1 MTTVLISSQQD
12 PIDLWR
18 ESLALEMPELEVRAE
33 SEIGDD
39 PADRAD
45 IDYALVYWPPHGLIA
60 SLPNVKAVLSIAAG
74 CDHILADPQLP
85 PQLPIVRMVDD
96 YLAAM
101 MAEYAVYGVLH
112 FHRDMHT
119 YRQEQL
125 ASHWNR
131 GWPLYTPETAV
142 GILGLGAIGGDCA
155 AKLGAMGFQVHG
167 WSRRPKSLAGVTCH
181 HGPAGLLEMAG
192 QCRYLVCVLPLTPQT
207 QGIINKDLIN
217 AMPRGGF
224 IVNIARGGHQV
235 DEDLLAALDS
245 GQLGGIFLDVFN
257 AEPLPAEHPYWQH
270 NKVWMTPHIAGELM
284 PRSCAKSVVANIR
297 RIEAGEPVPHL
308 LDKSEGY

>member
-18 ESLALEMPELEVRAE
+18 AALLAEMPELEVRDETDIGNRAE
-33 SEIGDD
+33 V
-39 PADRAD
+39 
-45 IDYALVYWPPHGLIA
+45 DYALVYWPPHGLIA

-74 CDHILADPQLP
+74 CDHILADPELP
-85 PQLPIVRMVDD
+85 AELPIVRMVDD

-125 ASHWNR
+125 ARRRSR
-131 GWPLYTPETAV
+131 GWPLYTPETSV
-142 GILGLGAIGGDCA
+142 GILSLGAIGGDCA
-155 AKLGAMGFQVHG
+155 RKLGAMGFQLHG
-167 WSRRPKSLAGVTCH
+167 WSRSPKSVAGVTCH
-181 HGPAGLLEMAG
+181 HGPDGLVEMAG

-207 QGIINKDLIN
+207 QGIINAELIN
-217 AMPRGGF
+217 VMPKGGY

-235 DEDLLAALDS
+235 DADLLAALDS
-245 GQLGGIFLDVFN
+245 GQLGGVFLDVF
-257 AEPLPAEHPYWQH
+257 AEEPLSPDHPFWLH
-270 NKVWMTPHIAGELM
+270 EKVWMTPHVAGELM

-297 RIEAGEPVPHL
+297 RFEAGEPVPNL
-308 LDKSEGY
+308 LNKSEGY

>member
-1 MTTVLISSQQD
+1 MRDETDIGN
-12 PIDLWR
+12 
-18 ESLALEMPELEVRAE
+18 RAE
-33 SEIGDD
+33 V
-39 PADRAD
+39 
-45 IDYALVYWPPHGLIA
+45 DYALVYWPPHGLIA

-74 CDHILADPQLP
+74 CDHILADPELP
-85 PQLPIVRMVDD
+85 AELPIVRMVDD

-125 ASHWNR
+125 ARRWSR
-131 GWPLYTPETAV
+131 GWPLYTPETSV

-155 AKLGAMGFQVHG
+155 RKLGAMGFQLHG
-167 WSRRPKSLAGVTCH
+167 WSRSPKSVAGVTCH
-181 HGPAGLLEMAG
+181 HGPDGLVEMAG

-207 QGIINKDLIN
+207 QGIINAELIN
-217 AMPRGGF
+217 VMPKGGY

-235 DEDLLAALDS
+235 DADLLAALDS
-245 GQLGGIFLDVFN
+245 GQLGGVFLDVF
-257 AEPLPAEHPYWQH
+257 AEEPLSPDHPFWLH
-270 NKVWMTPHIAGELM
+270 EKVWMTPHVAGELM

-297 RIEAGEPVPHL
+297 RFEAGEPVPNL
-308 LDKSEGY
+308 LNKSEGY